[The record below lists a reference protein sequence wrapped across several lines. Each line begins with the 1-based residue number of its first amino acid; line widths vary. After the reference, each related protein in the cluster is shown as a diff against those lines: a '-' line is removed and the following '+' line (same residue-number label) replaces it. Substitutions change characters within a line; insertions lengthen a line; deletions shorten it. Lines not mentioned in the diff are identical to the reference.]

1 MVWIV
6 FFFYGLI
13 MESKVNIGDK
23 VEYENEYGENCN
35 GSIVNILS
43 DMDSYEDMRLI
54 DGIPLYASKKLT
66 ASENKRRK
74 KKGMSSLKEPVYA
87 PVKPKNIDSVFVEVF
102 KSENVSNEFIRFSVL
117 A

>member
-43 DMDSYEDMRLI
+43 DMDSYDEMRLK
-54 DGIPLYASKKLT
+54 DGVPLYYSKKL
-66 ASENKRRK
+66 SKF
-74 KKGMSSLKEPVYA
+74 V
-87 PVKPKNIDSVFVEVF
+87 PVKPKNMDTVFVEVL
-102 KSENVSNEFIRFSVL
+102 KVGNVSYEFIRFSVL

>member
-23 VEYENEYGENCN
+23 VEYENEYGENCI

-43 DMDSYEDMRLI
+43 DMDSYDEMRLK
-54 DGIPLYASKKLT
+54 DGVPLYYSKKL
-66 ASENKRRK
+66 SKF
-74 KKGMSSLKEPVYA
+74 V
-87 PVKPKNIDSVFVEVF
+87 PVKPKNMDTVFVEVL
-102 KSENVSNEFIRFSVL
+102 KVGNVSNEFIRFSVL

>member
-1 MVWIV
+1 MVSCMVWIV

-43 DMDSYEDMRLI
+43 DMDSYDEMRLK
-54 DGIPLYASKKLT
+54 DGVPLYYSKKL
-66 ASENKRRK
+66 SKF
-74 KKGMSSLKEPVYA
+74 V
-87 PVKPKNIDSVFVEVF
+87 PVKPKNMDTVFVEVL
-102 KSENVSNEFIRFSVL
+102 KVGNVSNEFIRFSVL

>member
-43 DMDSYEDMRLI
+43 DMDSYDEMRLK
-54 DGIPLYASKKLT
+54 DGVPLYYSKKL
-66 ASENKRRK
+66 SKF
-74 KKGMSSLKEPVYA
+74 V
-87 PVKPKNIDSVFVEVF
+87 PVKPKNMDTVFVEVL
-102 KSENVSNEFIRFSVL
+102 KVGNVSNEFIRFSVL

>member
-35 GSIVNILS
+35 GAIVNILS
-43 DMDSYEDMRLI
+43 DMDSYDEMRLK
-54 DGIPLYASKKLT
+54 DGVPLYYSKKL
-66 ASENKRRK
+66 SKF
-74 KKGMSSLKEPVYA
+74 V
-87 PVKPKNIDSVFVEVF
+87 PVKPKNMDTVFVEVL
-102 KSENVSNEFIRFSVL
+102 KVGNVSNEFIRFSVL

>member
-1 MVWIV
+1 M
-6 FFFYGLI
+6 
-13 MESKVNIGDK
+13 VNIGDNI
-23 VEYENEYGENCN
+23 EYENEYGEKCI

-87 PVKPKNIDSVFVEVF
+87 PVKPKNMDTVFLEVF
-102 KSENVSNEFIRFSVL
+102 KGERVFNEFVRFTSV